1 MSGPSLVCPL
11 SSLPKLPRKGLTSS
25 IGASGRWDATGNF
38 AKAVNP
44 GRPGQ
49 LPTLPGFVR
58 RWRPHAAK
66 YLSTLEG
73 ERVLAITA
81 PWLGVAISI
90 GVSVA
95 AFVWAIV
102 AKISLSRQPPARS
115 DSFSG
120 RDRELSREIAMWC
133 AVFVGCLTLGVAL
146 LIFQIAG
153 LGP

>member
-102 AKISLSRQPPARS
+102 ARSAFQGNHRLGATVSQDAIVSSAVKSLCGVR
-115 DSFSG
+115 FSL
-120 RDRELSREIAMWC
+120 DA
-133 AVFVGCLTLGVAL
+133 
-146 LIFQIAG
+146 
-153 LGP
+153 